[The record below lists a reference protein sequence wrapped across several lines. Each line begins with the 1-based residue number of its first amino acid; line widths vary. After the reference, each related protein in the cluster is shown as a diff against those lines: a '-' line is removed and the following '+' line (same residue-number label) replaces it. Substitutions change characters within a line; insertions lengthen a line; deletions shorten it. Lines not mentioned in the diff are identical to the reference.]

1 MVEGR
6 YSTALV
12 SVLGWDFESCG
23 SVVRTNLKF
32 GHLKKRFGRF
42 PSAVGLRIG
51 YLHTEMVLRASVLT
65 HCDEP

>member
-1 MVEGR
+1 MGWAVEGR

-12 SVLGWDFESCG
+12 SVLGWAFESCG

-42 PSAVGLRIG
+42 PSAEWVTDRVFT
-51 YLHTEMVLRASVLT
+51 Y
-65 HCDEP
+65 